1 MDLLILELN
10 MSDCMS
16 THNIKR
22 KTHLTYNLKRFANFI
37 GIFAKNSK
45 GLIGLI
51 IIVVFTIIAVF
62 PSFFGSYDPVN
73 ARFLAGWFAAP
84 AWLRNVPAELG
95 GMPDLSLNDN
105 PILNSGFE
113 NSTLTPW
120 NINTTDQSAP
130 VNVSYIQNLGDH
142 AGIVDIGFKRSEV
155 GKAYGNVTVSL
166 IQDFYYQYSGPP
178 FSFRG
183 SLVFLLNGTTTTSS
197 HLDTRM
203 NESNPTQWPW
213 PTYNITV
220 TTFDVPTKI
229 TMYFSSLA
237 VNRTIP
243 IWPLREQ
250 YVGYIPSVMY
260 GMTVDGTY
268 VNSSETISL
277 LGSNVTAKYAL
288 AGWVDTDK
296 TVDPIDSNGIRI
308 STMISK
314 QYGAKQFV
322 TTVFFPKEADPGW
335 FRLGLN
341 VTFVDK
347 DPSKPV
353 SSDVYLDTVDMRLTG
368 TGWGLMGTDHQGRDL
383 WSQLM
388 YGARISLY
396 VGVLST
402 VLAVGIGLIVGL
414 MAGYLGR
421 VVDEIL
427 MRICDVLLVLP
438 SLPLLIVL
446 VAVLG
451 TNVNNLI
458 ILLGALGWMGF
469 ARLVRSQV
477 ISLRERPFIEAARA
491 VGASKTHIMLK
502 HILPNVMSLVY
513 VTLATTVPGNIV
525 AEASLGFLGFTD
537 PNRMS
542 WGLMLNYVSE
552 NSAFQNWWWVIPPG
566 LCIALIAIAFIMFGY
581 ALDEIL
587 NPRLRLRK

>member
-1 MDLLILELN
+1 
-10 MSDCMS
+10 MS
-16 THNIKR
+16 TNKR
-22 KTHLTYNLKRFANFI
+22 RRKIHLTYNLKRFANFI
-37 GIFAKNSK
+37 GIFARSPK

-51 IIVVFTIIAVF
+51 IIAIFAIIAIF
-62 PSFFGSYDPVN
+62 PSFLGPYDPVN
-73 ARFLAGWFAAP
+73 TRYLAGWFAAP

-120 NINTTDQSAP
+120 NFTNTDQFAHTT
-130 VNVSYIQNLGDH
+130 VDYKEKLGDH

-155 GKAYGNVTVSL
+155 GKVYGNVTVSL
-166 IQDFYYQYSGPP
+166 TQDFYYQYSGPP

-183 SLVFLLNGTTTTSS
+183 SLAFLLNGTTTTSS
-197 HLDTRM
+197 HLDTRI
-203 NESNPTQWPW
+203 NETNRDQWPW

-220 TTFDVPTKI
+220 TTLDVPTKI
-229 TMYFSSLA
+229 TMYFVSLT

-250 YVGYIPSVMY
+250 YVTYTPAEMY
-260 GMTVDGTY
+260 GMAMDGTY

-277 LGSNVTAKYAL
+277 LGSNETVKYAL
-288 AGWVDTDK
+288 AGWVDTDHAL
-296 TVDPIDSNGIRI
+296 DPIDSNGIRI

-314 QYGAKQFV
+314 QYGAKQFA

-341 VTFVDK
+341 VTFVDE

-353 SSDVYLDTVDMRLTG
+353 SSDVCVDTVNMHLMG
-368 TGWGLMGTDHQGRDL
+368 TGWSLMGTDHQGRDL

-396 VGVLST
+396 VGVFSAI
-402 VLAVGIGLIVGL
+402 LAVGIGLIVGL

-421 VVDEIL
+421 IVDEIL

-438 SLPLLIVL
+438 GLPLLIVL

-451 TNVNNLI
+451 TNINNLI

-477 ISLRERPFIEAARA
+477 ISIRERPFVEAAKA

-513 VTLATTVPGNIV
+513 VSLATTVPGNIV

-542 WGLMLNYVSE
+542 WGLMLNNLSQ

-566 LCIALIAIAFIMFGY
+566 LCIAFVAIAFIMFGY
-581 ALDEIL
+581 ALDELL

>member
-1 MDLLILELN
+1 
-10 MSDCMS
+10 MS